1 MNRIFQDLLSL
12 HGYPLPYVPTESAS
26 ERKAADA
33 AAFGPRYG
41 NRRAATRL
49 FGAPVAGNAP
59 ADAVHGACT
68 MGACG

>member
-12 HGYPLPYVPTESAS
+12 HGYPLPYAPTESAS

-41 NRRAATRL
+41 NRRASARL
-49 FGAPVAGNAP
+49 FGAPAVAA
-59 ADAVHGACT
+59 AAVTACR
-68 MGACG
+68 ALR

>member
-12 HGYPLPYVPTESAS
+12 HGYPLPYAPTESAS

-41 NRRAATRL
+41 NRRAAARL

-59 ADAVHGACT
+59 EEAVPGACT
-68 MGACG
+68 LGTCG